1 MEQPK
6 FSALRSLYEDF
17 FHSGLY
23 EGMSALQRKKV
34 IRFNTFIFLAL
45 VANVLAVISY
55 FSHNL
60 YISALINT
68 TSAYFFL
75 VAYYCNSKRRLALA
89 RMISIINLNLY
100 LVVISMVEGWRAGEY
115 LYFFPFF
122 LILTLLVSL
131 QNDGWELLFIYAIGV
146 GSIILC
152 IYLSPAENNV
162 QRHIAGMYDG
172 LFDTNLAMAL
182 LLTIIFSYSILR
194 VNRDHEV
201 NILEEKA
208 FGDII
213 YNTSLDGVFIVLK
226 NSLEITSCNL
236 RAVEMFELDNEKQIN
251 FSNVKD
257 WLEEHYREK
266 FLQTIETLS
275 SESNNWQGELLF
287 NTKNGRQLHGYV
299 SIISFSYKSVEY
311 FKIRVLDITDIKVA
325 EFELIR
331 AKEKAEV
338 ASRAKTRFL
347 SNMSHELRTPLNGII
362 GASNLLLQDD
372 YLASQKPQLDILKY
386 SSEHMMGIVNDI
398 LDTTKIESGKVELNM
413 MPMNLH
419 TFARKTAVQF
429 SNIAMSKGLT
439 FQTSIDPALD
449 TELIVDE
456 VRLQQIINNLLS
468 NAIKFTED
476 GYVSFSCKCLGKS
489 SRTAIVQFEVKD
501 SGIGVHLSKQNEI
514 FESFAQADLDTTRK
528 YGGTGLGLAI
538 SKKLVEMFDGILQ
551 IESELGKGSRFHFT
565 IELKINH
572 TWRNYIEEQKP
583 REKLS
588 LTGVKLLLAED
599 NHVNMA
605 IARRFLQKWG
615 VDVSEASNGREA
627 LEKFKKGN
635 FDLLLIDLEMPEM
648 DGCTALREIRKL
660 NRSIPAMAFT
670 AAVYD
675 NMHID
680 LLSKG
685 FDDFIH
691 KPFRPE
697 ELHNKIRKLLTGKT
711 V

>member
-23 EGMSALQRKKV
+23 DGMSALQRKKV

-152 IYLSPAENNV
+152 IYLSPVENNV

-172 LFDTNLAMAL
+172 LFNTNLAMAL

-266 FLQTIETLS
+266 FL
-275 SESNNWQGELLF
+275 
-287 NTKNGRQLHGYV
+287 
-299 SIISFSYKSVEY
+299 
-311 FKIRVLDITDIKVA
+311 
-325 EFELIR
+325 
-331 AKEKAEV
+331 
-338 ASRAKTRFL
+338 
-347 SNMSHELRTPLNGII
+347 
-362 GASNLLLQDD
+362 
-372 YLASQKPQLDILKY
+372 
-386 SSEHMMGIVNDI
+386 
-398 LDTTKIESGKVELNM
+398 
-413 MPMNLH
+413 
-419 TFARKTAVQF
+419 
-429 SNIAMSKGLT
+429 
-439 FQTSIDPALD
+439 
-449 TELIVDE
+449 
-456 VRLQQIINNLLS
+456 
-468 NAIKFTED
+468 
-476 GYVSFSCKCLGKS
+476 
-489 SRTAIVQFEVKD
+489 
-501 SGIGVHLSKQNEI
+501 
-514 FESFAQADLDTTRK
+514 
-528 YGGTGLGLAI
+528 
-538 SKKLVEMFDGILQ
+538 
-551 IESELGKGSRFHFT
+551 
-565 IELKINH
+565 
-572 TWRNYIEEQKP
+572 
-583 REKLS
+583 
-588 LTGVKLLLAED
+588 
-599 NHVNMA
+599 
-605 IARRFLQKWG
+605 
-615 VDVSEASNGREA
+615 
-627 LEKFKKGN
+627 
-635 FDLLLIDLEMPEM
+635 
-648 DGCTALREIRKL
+648 
-660 NRSIPAMAFT
+660 
-670 AAVYD
+670 
-675 NMHID
+675 
-680 LLSKG
+680 
-685 FDDFIH
+685 
-691 KPFRPE
+691 
-697 ELHNKIRKLLTGKT
+697 
-711 V
+711 